1 MSNLVSSND
10 IYGVTEK
17 NSVPVVSSRKVAEV
31 FNKRHDNVL
40 ADIKTISDDLL
51 KSGQVEFWLL
61 NFQESTYKMRGK
73 RYLEYLMT
81 KDGFTFLVMGYRGKK
96 ASAFKVAYI
105 NRFNQMEDFIKSLH
119 QAKMEFPAFTA
130 AIMMSHEE
138 PKHYHFSN
146 EINMINRIVL
156 GMDATQ
162 FKKANGIES
171 KVASIRPYLSL
182 EQIKGIEMLQ
192 RVDIGLQVSV
202 PDFQERKRL
211 LTEYYRKSRSP
222 RLVSATGTEGR

>member
-1 MSNLVSSND
+1 MGNLVRSND

-81 KDGFTFLVMGYRGKK
+81 KDGFTFLVMGYRGT
-96 ASAFKVAYI
+96 SW
-105 NRFNQMEDFIKSLH
+105 
-119 QAKMEFPAFTA
+119 P
-130 AIMMSHEE
+130 
-138 PKHYHFSN
+138 
-146 EINMINRIVL
+146 
-156 GMDATQ
+156 
-162 FKKANGIES
+162 
-171 KVASIRPYLSL
+171 
-182 EQIKGIEMLQ
+182 
-192 RVDIGLQVSV
+192 
-202 PDFQERKRL
+202 
-211 LTEYYRKSRSP
+211 
-222 RLVSATGTEGR
+222 